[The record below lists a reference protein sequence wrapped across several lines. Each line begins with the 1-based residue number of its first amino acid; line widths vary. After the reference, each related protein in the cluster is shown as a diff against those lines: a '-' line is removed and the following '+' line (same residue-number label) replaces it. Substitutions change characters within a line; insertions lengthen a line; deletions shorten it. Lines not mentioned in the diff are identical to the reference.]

1 MTYMLDLSALPD
13 GGGSITELDDV
24 GAAVLPCVIDPAVA
38 RPTYYLRGHVII
50 HNTDS
55 RYDAVFSRLPIGE
68 DSHVLLD
75 CRRPSIQAHLLRWLA
90 WRITGEARA
99 CGLVREGSVWVLTPN
114 HRRGATVTMW
124 VNGNVIDARAE
135 DCPALRDIDD
145 VGDAIAALVR
155 AHA

>member
-55 RYDAVFSRLPIGE
+55 RYDAVFSRLPIGG

-90 WRITGEARA
+90 WRLGGEESAALLARVGSCWCLTNA
-99 CGLVREGSVWVLTPN
+99 RGSVAVWVKGLEQDGIG
-114 HRRGATVTMW
+114 R
-124 VNGNVIDARAE
+124 

-145 VGDAIAALVR
+145 VADAIAALVR
-155 AHA
+155 VHA